1 MPKSSEMCKIVED
14 YIRRNNITGKMP
26 GIIAL
31 SRELGLNQV
40 TLCKAYHMLAEK
52 GVITICGT
60 SGSFVNDRA
69 GRSSGSIPGRKKL
82 HHSIGV
88 IGLNEDSAA
97 DQKRRMTA
105 LSELGRTRGFDVVNM
120 GLSLPQLEDNHNM
133 LGNFPVDGYI
143 FYNSRLTTPHCRFLE
158 RTDIPFVNT
167 GTLDGVKINNVVDH
181 DHDTGYS
188 IALKH
193 LLDLGHRRIGYVNVK
208 VRSELTDH
216 DRDIRQVFRRM
227 LGNDFDPAL
236 FYRTLENRDLR
247 QMGSRAFDIY
257 GNMALKHL
265 FDREQPPTA
274 VITMPSIAKVFIRL
288 LSAAGIR
295 CPQDVSVIAVT
306 GDPPVDNMTCLCYDN
321 DELLLLALHRLL
333 DLIRKT
339 DRNEFSEA
347 LAPQLAAPEATTAP
361 PGDTKMIYEKFQD
374 FLKKSGLKIRI

>member
-1 MPKSSEMCKIVED
+1 MPKCSEMCKIVEE
-14 YIRRNNITGKMP
+14 YIHRNNITGKMP

-60 SGSFVNDRA
+60 SGSFVNVRA
-69 GRSSGSIPGRKKL
+69 SSRTIPARKKL

-88 IGLNEDSAA
+88 IGLNEDSAG
-97 DQKRRMTA
+97 DQKRRMSA
-105 LSELGRTRGFDVVNM
+105 LTELGRTQGFEIVNM
-120 GLSLPQLEDNHNM
+120 GLSLLQLEDNHNM

-167 GTLDGVKINNVVDH
+167 GTLAGVKINNVVDH

-208 VRSELTDH
+208 VRSELIDH
-216 DRDIRQVFRRM
+216 DLDIRQVFRRM
-227 LGNDFDPAL
+227 LGKDFDPAL
-236 FYRTLENRDLR
+236 FYRTLENRELC
-247 QMGSRAFDIY
+247 QMGRGAFDIY
-257 GNMALKHL
+257 SNMALKHL

-274 VITMPSIAKVFIRL
+274 VITMPSIAEVFIRQL
-288 LSAAGIR
+288 NAAGIR

-306 GDPPVDNMTCLCYDN
+306 GDPPVDNMTSLCYDN
-321 DELLLLALHRLL
+321 DELLLLALRRLL
-333 DLIRKT
+333 NLIQGT
-339 DRNEFSEA
+339 DMNEFSET
-347 LAPQLAAPEATTAP
+347 LAPKLAAPEATTAL
-361 PGDTKMIYEKFQD
+361 PGDVTSIYEKFQN
-374 FLKKSGLKIRI
+374 FFKNKNLKKGR